1 MKAVEYDR
9 YGSAEVLRLRDVPR
23 PSAGR
28 GEVLVRVRAAAL
40 NPKDVLVRSGKFK
53 LLSGRRFPKRV
64 GFDWAGEVQEVGPDV
79 SNVAPGARW
88 YGMLDGWQG
97 GACAEYLAARL
108 VESAPMPTTL
118 DFEQAA
124 ALPLVGSTA
133 LQALRDVA
141 GLAPGMR
148 VLVNGGSGGVGSS
161 AIQIARLLGA
171 HVTAT
176 ASGEGVEL
184 CRRLGADAVVDHL
197 AQDAL
202 ASPEPYDVVFDVF
215 GNQRFSEVRRALTRR
230 GVYVSTVPRRDVL
243 LATVLTR
250 FASRRARLV
259 AVRPRTRDLA
269 LLAGWA
275 EGGKLKPV
283 VREVFA
289 LDRIVEA
296 EAAVATKHTR
306 GKIVVRIG

>member
-1 MKAVEYDR
+1 VKAVEYDR
-9 YGSAEVLRLRDVPR
+9 YGSVEVLRLRDVPR

-28 GEVLVRVRAAAL
+28 GEVLVRVHAAAL
-40 NPKDVLVRSGKFK
+40 NPKDVLVRSGKFR

-64 GFDWAGEVQEVGPDV
+64 GFDWAGEVQEVGPGV
-79 SNVAPGARW
+79 GSVAPGARW

-97 GACAEYLAARL
+97 GACAEYLTAR
-108 VESAPMPTTL
+108 VAESAPMPAAL

-148 VLVNGGSGGVGSS
+148 VLVHGGSGGVGSI

-176 ASGEGVEL
+176 ASGDGLDL
-184 CRRLGADAVVDHL
+184 CRRLGADAVVDHRT
-197 AQDAL
+197 QDAL
-202 ASPEPYDVVFDVF
+202 AAPEPYDVVFDVF
-215 GNQRFSEVRRALTRR
+215 GNLRFKDARRALTHR
-230 GVYVSTVPRRDVL
+230 GSYVSTVPRRDVL
-243 LATVLTR
+243 LQAVLTR
-250 FASRRARLV
+250 FATQRCRLV
-259 AVRPRTRDLA
+259 AVRPRASDLV
-269 LLAGWA
+269 LLTGWVEA
-275 EGGKLKPV
+275 GKLQPV
-283 VREVFA
+283 VREVFP
-289 LDRIVEA
+289 LDRIAEA

>member
-1 MKAVEYDR
+1 VKAVEYDR
-9 YGSAEVLRLRDVPR
+9 YGSADVLRLRDVPR

-40 NPKDVLVRSGKFK
+40 NPKDVLVRSGKFR

-64 GFDWAGEVQEVGPDV
+64 GFDWAGEVVEAGSDV
-79 SNVAPGARW
+79 KSAAPGARW

-97 GACAEYLAARL
+97 GACAEYLAAR
-108 VESAPMPTTL
+108 VAESAPMPTAL

-148 VLVNGGSGGVGSS
+148 VLVHGGSGGVGSM
-161 AIQIARLLGA
+161 AIQIAHLLGG

-176 ASGEGVEL
+176 ASGEGLEL
-184 CRRLGADAVVDHL
+184 CRRLGAAVVVDHA

-202 ASPEPYDVVFDVF
+202 ASPEPFDVVFDVF
-215 GNQRFSEVRRALTRR
+215 GNLRFRDARRALTRR
-230 GVYVSTVPRRDVL
+230 GVYVSTVPRREVL
-243 LATVLTR
+243 LATLLTR
-250 FASRRARLV
+250 FSTQRCRLV
-259 AVRPRTRDLA
+259 AVRPRASDLA
-269 LLAGWA
+269 VLTGWVEAG
-275 EGGKLKPV
+275 ELVPV
-283 VREVFA
+283 VREVFP
-289 LDRIVEA
+289 LDRIGEA
-296 EAAVATKHTR
+296 EAAAATKHTR
-306 GKIVVRIG
+306 GKIIVRIG

>member
-1 MKAVEYDR
+1 VKAVEYDR
-9 YGSAEVLRLRDVPR
+9 YGSTEVLQLRDVPR
-23 PSAGR
+23 PRVRR
-28 GEVLVRVRAAAL
+28 GEVLVRVHAAAL
-40 NPKDVLVRSGKFK
+40 NPKDVLVRSGKFR
-53 LLSGRRFPKRV
+53 LLSGRHFPKRV
-64 GFDWAGEVQEVGPDV
+64 GFDWAGEVEEAGPDV
-79 SNVAPGARW
+79 KGVAPGARW

-108 VESAPMPTTL
+108 AESAPMPVAL
-118 DFEQAA
+118 DYEQAA
-124 ALPLVGSTA
+124 ALPLAASTA

-141 GLAPGMR
+141 RLVPGMR
-148 VLVNGGSGGVGSS
+148 VLINGGSGGVGSA

-184 CRRLGADAVVDHL
+184 CRRLGADSVIDHR

-202 ASPEPYDVVFDVF
+202 SSPEPYDVVFDVF
-215 GNQRFSEVRRALTRR
+215 GNLRPAGARRALTRG
-230 GVYVSTVPRRDVL
+230 GVHVSTVLRRDVL

-250 FASRRARLV
+250 FASRRSRLV
-259 AVRPRTRDLA
+259 AVRPRARDLA
-269 LLAGWA
+269 VLSGWV
-275 EGGKLKPV
+275 EVGKLRPV

-289 LDRIVEA
+289 LDRIAEA
-296 EAAVATKHTR
+296 EAAAATKHTR

>member
-28 GEVLVRVRAAAL
+28 GEVLVRVHAAAL
-40 NPKDVLVRSGKFK
+40 NPKDVLVRSGKFR

-64 GFDWAGEVQEVGPDV
+64 GFDWAGEVQEVGADV
-79 SNVAPGARW
+79 ESVAPGARW

-97 GACAEYLAARL
+97 GACAEYLAANL
-108 VESAPMPTTL
+108 AESAPMPGTL
-118 DFEQAA
+118 DYEQGA

-148 VLVNGGSGGVGSS
+148 VLVHGGSGGVGSI
-161 AIQIARLLGA
+161 AIQIARLLGG

-176 ASGEGVEL
+176 ASGEGMEL
-184 CRRLGADAVVDHL
+184 CRRLGADAVVDHR

-202 ASPEPYDVVFDVF
+202 TSAEPYDVVFDVF
-215 GNQRFSEVRRALTRR
+215 GNLRFKDARRALTHR
-230 GVYVSTVPRRDVL
+230 GSYVSTVPRRDVL
-243 LATVLTR
+243 LQTVLTR
-250 FASRRARLV
+250 FSRQRCRLV
-259 AVRPRTRDLA
+259 AVRPRANDLA
-269 LLAGWA
+269 ALTAWVEA
-275 EGGKLKPV
+275 GKLEPV
-283 VREVFA
+283 VREVFP
-289 LDRIVEA
+289 LDRIGEA
-296 EAAVATKHTR
+296 EAAAATKHTH
-306 GKIVVRIG
+306 GKIIVRIG

>member
-1 MKAVEYDR
+1 VKAVEYDR

-23 PSAGR
+23 PSPGR

-79 SNVAPGARW
+79 SSVAPGARW
-88 YGMLDGWQG
+88 YGMLGGWQG
-97 GACAEYLAARL
+97 GACAEYLAAA
-108 VESAPMPTTL
+108 VAESAPMPAAL

-250 FASRRARLV
+250 FSTQRCRLV
-259 AVRPRTRDLA
+259 AVRPRARDLTV
-269 LLAGWA
+269 LSGWA
-275 EGGKLKPV
+275 EEGKLQPV

-306 GKIVVRIG
+306 GKILVRIG